1 MSTQSVLKAEKREGR
16 GKGGARKLRA
26 TGRVPAV
33 IYGKDEETLSLSLD
47 AQEAESLFTS
57 ISVENTIVDL
67 KIKGVKSAI
76 RTLIRQIQVHP
87 IRPILIHVD
96 FLRIR
101 AGVKLDVEIPVNL
114 NGIPEGVKNSGG
126 ILQQIIHELPVR
138 VLPSKIPETIEVDVS
153 MLEMGDSIHISDLEF
168 DEDLEILIDPERT
181 MATVVAPK
189 VVEEEPE
196 EEEEIEG
203 EEIEGEE
210 VEGEAGEAPTDE
222 KSEASGSDEGG
233 KE

>member
-1 MSTQSVLKAEKREGR
+1 M
-16 GKGGARKLRA
+16 
-26 TGRVPAV
+26 

-47 AQEAESLFTS
+47 AKEAETLFTS

-67 KIKGVKSAI
+67 KIKGVRSAI
-76 RTLIRQIQVHP
+76 PTLVRQIQVHP
-87 IRPILIHVD
+87 SRPILVHVD

-101 AGVKLDVEIPVNL
+101 EGVRLDVEIPVNL
-114 NGIPEGVKNSGG
+114 NAVPEGVKNSGG

-153 MLEMGDSIHISDLEF
+153 MLELGDSIHVSDLEF
-168 DEDLEILIDPERT
+168 DENLEVLIDPERT

-189 VVEEEPE
+189 IEAEPE

-210 VEGEAGEAPTDE
+210 VEGEEV
-222 KSEASGSDEGG
+222 EG
-233 KE
+233 